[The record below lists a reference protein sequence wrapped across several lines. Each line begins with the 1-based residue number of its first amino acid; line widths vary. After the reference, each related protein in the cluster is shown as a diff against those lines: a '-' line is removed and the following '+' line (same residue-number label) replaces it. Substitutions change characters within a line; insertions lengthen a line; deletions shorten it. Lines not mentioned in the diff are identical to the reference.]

1 MVRYV
6 NDLVILV
13 ETERE
18 AQDAYSLAQS
28 QIAALGLSIHE
39 LNVHDSE
46 GRIKTRIVG
55 PSGSFDFLGVTI
67 SDQQIVLKV
76 SKWEDLRFRINEVT
90 SADDNKRSL
99 VEVITK
105 INALVRGWFN
115 SYSFCDIPRSKFEK
129 IDRVVR
135 DRIGGWLAQ
144 RGICKDRN
152 VVSLPVARSLGVA
165 SATTFAIDPIYSSN
179 PDQNGSPHSVRV

>member
-6 NDLVILV
+6 DDLVILV

-28 QIAALGLSIHE
+28 QIGALGLSIHE

-46 GRIKTRIVG
+46 GRIKTRIVV
-55 PSGSFDFLGVTI
+55 PSRSFDFLGVTI

-76 SKWEDLRFRINEVT
+76 SKWEDLRLRINEVT
-90 SADDNKRSL
+90 FADEHKRSL
-99 VEVITK
+99 VEVITRT
-105 INALVRGWFN
+105 NSLVRGWFN
-115 SYSFCDIPRSKFEK
+115 SYSFCNIPRSKFEK

-135 DRIGGWLAQ
+135 DRIGGWLAH

-152 VVSLPVARSLGVA
+152 VVSLAVTKSLGVA
-165 SATTFAIDPIYSSN
+165 SAPTVAIDPI
-179 PDQNGSPHSVRV
+179 